1 MNTRTLTH
9 PTLTIDA
16 ADLPHDHVGD
26 DTAPMTES
34 GTRYSYALLDDD
46 RQEITWATDADGILA
61 HLIDGYPL
69 DEPDDPAARRQV
81 LHDRVV
87 ARARYTYATLVNHAA
102 QAIMAGAPIEIC
114 NVLEAAADFAHP
126 DQLPT
131 IADYPAWTH
140 DIPLG
145 LAAQFYAPYDPTRT
159 APLGRVV
166 LLDTDTPELLLE
178 SLARLGAIRLMHHT
192 SLDAPGHVSVATV
205 DRRTMVEQDLE
216 AAAGAL
222 FVLEDDPE
230 SLDATTAAGHVDD
243 LRMSLQRLATSARAL
258 GIAEADLAGMTRSE
272 EAPAA
277 ELITI
282 AGAIIDGLS
291 ERLSGAE
298 SSDAS

>member
-69 DEPDDPAARRQV
+69 EEPDDPAARRQV

-114 NVLEAAADFAHP
+114 NVLEAAADFVHP

-140 DIPLG
+140 DIPWVW
-145 LAAQFYAPYDPTRT
+145 PRSSTPPTIPPVPPRWD
-159 APLGRVV
+159 V
-166 LLDTDTPELLLE
+166 LSSWTPTPPSCCWSPWPAWER
-178 SLARLGAIRLMHHT
+178 SDCCITRAWT
-192 SLDAPGHVSVATV
+192 
-205 DRRTMVEQDLE
+205 RRDM
-216 AAAGAL
+216 
-222 FVLEDDPE
+222 
-230 SLDATTAAGHVDD
+230 
-243 LRMSLQRLATSARAL
+243 
-258 GIAEADLAGMTRSE
+258 
-272 EAPAA
+272 
-277 ELITI
+277 
-282 AGAIIDGLS
+282 
-291 ERLSGAE
+291 
-298 SSDAS
+298 